1 MKSRRVLFYYDNYC
15 GEHSHGGTEVATW
28 RIASALRQHQDIGV
42 YHAFLRKEPQGQ
54 EPPYDGTLRLQKG
67 SNFVGTLGEF
77 IRDNRIDAVV
87 NMGRFFR
94 HRKLRQAIDA
104 SGREVRL
111 LFMHHFAPGSEWQK
125 STFSAGW
132 HLLRLNPGN
141 PLYWLRASLYPLLRL
156 PRTIRLKR
164 VYGDVYNMSDAVVL
178 LSNGYKKEYKKIAG
192 LPEESKFFAIP
203 NIFDN
208 GQSRDFKKEKRVL
221 ILSRMDEIQKRITL
235 ALEVWARIE
244 TNPQLADWHL
254 DIVGSGHD
262 SGAIRKKARRLGL
275 KRVSFHGWQNPVKF
289 LQSASIIISTS
300 LYEGLPLS
308 LIEARSFGCVPVA
321 FDSYA
326 SLKDI
331 ITDHHDGIIVTPFGD
346 HEKFATSLTQVM
358 LDDNLRENLSSETG
372 KSALRLSSERV
383 ASLWNRMLQNI

>member
-28 RIASALRQHQDIGV
+28 RIASALKRHQGIEV
-42 YHAFLRKEPQGQ
+42 YHGFLRKEPQGQ
-54 EPPYDGTLRLQKG
+54 VSPYDGIIRLQKDN
-67 SNFVGTLGEF
+67 NFIGALGEF
-77 IRDNRIDAVV
+77 IRDNQIDAVV

-94 HRKLRQAIDA
+94 HKKLRQVIDA

-156 PRTIRLKR
+156 PRTVRLKR
-164 VYGDVYNMSDAVVL
+164 VYGEVYDISDAVVL
-178 LSNGYKKEYKKIAG
+178 LSEGYKKEYKKIAG
-192 LPEESKFFAIP
+192 LEEGSKFFAIP
-203 NIFDN
+203 NIYDN
-208 GQSRDFKKEKRVL
+208 GQTRDFKKEKRVL

-244 TNPQLADWHL
+244 RNPQLADWHL

-275 KRVSFHGWQNPVKF
+275 KRATFHGWQNPVKF
-289 LQSASIIISTS
+289 LQGASIIVSTS

-321 FDSYA
+321 FDSYG

-331 ITDHHDGIIVTPFGD
+331 VANRIDGIIVSPFGD
-346 HEKFATSLTQVM
+346 ADEFAAGLAEVM
-358 LDDNLRENLSSETG
+358 LDENLWQKLSTEAG
-372 KSALRLSSERV
+372 KSALRFSSESI